1 MIFDK
6 LSNAHLYYGMG
17 KKFEDAFKFLENTD
31 FSSMPAGSY
40 TTMIDGRETVFKVKR
55 YDSRPHEDCHLE
67 KHENC
72 IDLQYIVSGREYFG
86 YAPYD
91 GELVRCGD
99 NLSDDCVY

>member
-40 TTMIDGRETVFKVKR
+40 TDRRTRDRFQSQEI
-55 YDSRPHEDCHLE
+55 
-67 KHENC
+67 
-72 IDLQYIVSGREYFG
+72 
-86 YAPYD
+86 
-91 GELVRCGD
+91 
-99 NLSDDCVY
+99 

>member
-55 YDSRPHEDCHLE
+55 YDSRPHEDCHL
-67 KHENC
+67 
-72 IDLQYIVSGREYFG
+72 
-86 YAPYD
+86 
-91 GELVRCGD
+91 
-99 NLSDDCVY
+99 